1 MTILFLQANGDF
13 VKIAA
18 TAEGAAQRLTLAGL
32 TPSVFGWILA
42 TGFWDDLGVWEDT
55 ATWND

>member
-18 TAEGAAQRLTLAGL
+18 AADGGAQRLTLAGL
-32 TPSVFGWILA
+32 TPPVSAWILT